1 MKYLPSNKCNLDS
14 YYSANYEQSLHSIV
28 NVYSIRIFVMVCVFL
43 SERECSFGYTY
54 IAVRDPS
61 MNKGGGGVSGTYIIL
76 PSCCSCPTPRPG
88 FPTRYVVVFVCV
100 Q

>member
-28 NVYSIRIFVMVCVFL
+28 NVNSIRIFVMVCVFL

-61 MNKGGGGVSGTYIIL
+61 MNKGGGDIYNPAIMLFMSQATSWISNVMCRGL
-76 PSCCSCPTPRPG
+76 C
-88 FPTRYVVVFVCV
+88 
-100 Q
+100 